1 MDKNKLINKVSKLKE
16 DLAYINVSNK
26 NENFMDLLENMIKY
40 ILNGDSDNINMTK
53 IDASDIIQSYRDH
66 LNETPTIGIDI
77 KPNHISDTYKP
88 IYLSAIC
95 DLNLKI
101 NELIELLQ
109 SRHAT
114 MQYVYKGSSEI
125 DYKCNSKIREIIYLI
140 DVKILFKSINYD
152 EIFSPMKYIN
162 SDSNITIDEMCYKM
176 MEYSERLSV
185 ISSRFIVG
193 YSTEDINNITS
204 EIKTTILSL
213 YKLLS

>member
-1 MDKNKLINKVSKLKE
+1 
-16 DLAYINVSNK
+16 
-26 NENFMDLLENMIKY
+26 
-40 ILNGDSDNINMTK
+40 
-53 IDASDIIQSYRDH
+53 
-66 LNETPTIGIDI
+66 
-77 KPNHISDTYKP
+77 
-88 IYLSAIC
+88 
-95 DLNLKI
+95 
-101 NELIELLQ
+101 
-109 SRHAT
+109 